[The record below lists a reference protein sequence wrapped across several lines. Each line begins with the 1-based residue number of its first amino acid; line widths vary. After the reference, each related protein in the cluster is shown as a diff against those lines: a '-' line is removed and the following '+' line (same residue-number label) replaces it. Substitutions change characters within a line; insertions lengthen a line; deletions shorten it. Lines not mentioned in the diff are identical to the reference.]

1 MRITCADVAAVARAV
16 MAMPAQ
22 RRASRAAAIVRA
34 ARIAARHR
42 AATGQAHPRFGAGSL
57 MEVAR
62 KRPLPPE
69 PGFDDRD
76 YRAAFALVL
85 SLLRDGHDCGA

>member
-16 MAMPAQ
+16 LALPPAC
-22 RRASRAAAIVRA
+22 RTFRAAAILRA

-69 PGFDDRD
+69 PGFDDPA

-85 SLLRDGHDCGA
+85 SLLCDGQDRGA

>member
-1 MRITCADVAAVARAV
+1 MRITCADVAAVARAIL
-16 MAMPAQ
+16 ALPAA
-22 RRASRAAAIVRA
+22 RRRQRAAAILRA
-34 ARIAARHR
+34 ARRAARHR

-69 PGFDDRD
+69 PGFDDPD

-85 SLLRDGHDCGA
+85 SLLRDGHERGA

>member
-16 MAMPAQ
+16 LALPPP
-22 RRASRAAAIVRA
+22 RRASRATAIVRA

-69 PGFDDRD
+69 PGFDDPD

-85 SLLRDGHDCGA
+85 SLLCDGQDRGA